1 MSKQDELTKLPDAEE
16 GALTKCVRETR
27 EAINT
32 LILNHDCRILMA
44 CILAEAGK
52 IGGDAVRS
60 GVINMADVKQYFNG
74 AFLGAIATSKNKKP
88 ARVTNGKLD
97 TKPN

>member
-1 MSKQDELTKLPDAEE
+1 MSKKDQPTRPPDAEE

-27 EAINT
+27 EAVNA
-32 LILNHDCRILMA
+32 LILNHDCRLLLA
-44 CILAEAGK
+44 CVLAEAGK

-60 GVINMADVKQYFNG
+60 GVINMGDVKQYFNG
-74 AFLGAIATSKNKKP
+74 GFVAAMHTAKNGKP